1 MTLLNHS
8 VTHPPPF
15 PFFGP
20 PSCLQPGSQ
29 YMFSNW
35 YAFSF
40 HMLTSMHLS
49 RQKCFQIGR
58 KQNTPWIRDFTYLFN
73 LKKRTEFQ
81 TILMKYPNIKILHR
95 IVMNLSHCQSHQEIS
110 MLIYT
115 CNIKSTTLCTYK
127 FACLIQNIFF
137 CNKFDFICFH
147 FDNILLKH
155 VTLLF
160 IKSPRP
166 NAHLC
171 ICTARVVKLV
181 NKKIIKCP
189 LYFRD

>member
-8 VTHPPPF
+8 VTHPPPPF

-29 YMFSNW
+29 YMFSYW

-81 TILMKYPNIKILHR
+81 TILMKYPNIKILHHF
-95 IVMNLSHCQSHQEIS
+95 VMNLSHCQSHQEIS

-115 CNIKSTTLCTYK
+115 YNIKNTSLCTYK
-127 FACLIQNIFF
+127 CHWNFLLIFKYRTYLFSLWQHFIET
-137 CNKFDFICFH
+137 CNFTVYKKSQAKCTSMHMCCTCSEISQQE
-147 FDNILLKH
+147 DN
-155 VTLLF
+155 
-160 IKSPRP
+160 
-166 NAHLC
+166 
-171 ICTARVVKLV
+171 
-181 NKKIIKCP
+181 
-189 LYFRD
+189 